1 MIMLIKMIQRIAMQ
15 MSAGQWQPGRLVFIM
30 LVLFLANQPS
40 FSQTNESLNQTQAIH
55 EALLEIVN
63 DGKAPGMIAA
73 IASSDGIIAIA
84 SAGVRKAGSDIP
96 FTTNDSVHL
105 GSCTKAMTATM
116 IATLVADEKLSWRS
130 RLIDV
135 MPELKESIHSDY
147 HTFTL
152 WQLLTHRAG
161 ISKNA
166 VDWDAHS
173 GKGIKARRLAILTD
187 SLQKPAPHE
196 IGGFHYSN
204 FGYMIAACMAENVTG
219 LSWESL
225 MKERLFDPLGM
236 SSAGFGPPNTPDQM
250 DQPWGHSRGLSW
262 LGFDWQP
269 DQSDYSEVLGPAGL
283 VHCNLADWVKF
294 LSLFLNDENPFLDR
308 RYINQLMS
316 PVGHYAGGWGVAEQ
330 PWAKGK
336 MITHN
341 GSNERWFTFVMVAP
355 EVDRIYIV
363 ATNSCNFG
371 STPKMLI
378 ELTNKIIKMDQKLD
392 DAE

>member
-1 MIMLIKMIQRIAMQ
+1 MKQVIPFRFNLLGNMLAIAWLCLVPAQIQAAPPT
-15 MSAGQWQPGRLVFIM
+15 SDP
-30 LVLFLANQPS
+30 NPS
-40 FSQTNESLNQTQAIH
+40 NAIH
-55 EALLEIVN
+55 HELAILVN
-63 DGKAPGMIAA
+63 DGKAPGMVAA

-84 SAGVRKAGSDIP
+84 SAGVRKAGSDVP
-96 FTTNDSVHL
+96 FTTNDRVHL

-116 IATLVADEKLSWRS
+116 IATLVAEGKLSWRS

-135 MPELKESIHSDY
+135 MPELKESIHPDY

-161 ISKNA
+161 ISNDA
-166 VDWDAHS
+166 ADWDAHAR
-173 GKGIKARRLAILTD
+173 KEIKARRRAILED
-187 SLQKPAPHE
+187 SLRKPAPYE
-196 IGGFHYSN
+196 VGEFHYSN
-204 FGYMIAACMAENVTG
+204 FGYMIAACMAERVTG
-219 LSWESL
+219 QSWESL
-225 MKERLFDPLGM
+225 MQKRLFDPLDM
-236 SSAGFGPPNTPDQM
+236 ASAGFGAPNTPDQI

-262 LGFDWQP
+262 LGFEWQP
-269 DQSDYSEVLGPAGL
+269 DQSDYAEVLGPAGL
-283 VHCNLADWVKF
+283 VHCSLADWVKF
-294 LSLFLNDENPFLDR
+294 LSLFLNDENPVLDR

-392 DAE
+392 DAQ